1 MKKVLLL
8 NAGYT
13 EIPLIEELKKLG
25 CYVVTSGL
33 RGEYP
38 GHKLADRY
46 IAADYSDRDA
56 LLKICREEKMDG
68 IVSNAFDLGLVATS
82 YVAEQMGW
90 KGHDT
95 HENTMRIHQK
105 DLMMDMC
112 EELDIP
118 SPRGRY
124 FSDEHAA
131 FSYLDEIEYPVIVKA
146 VDQSSGIGI
155 SRADGKDEAVAAV
168 RTAFEK
174 SKEKRV
180 LIEEYIVG
188 HQEVVTAFV
197 VHGKVV
203 SLATANCYSPINPYL
218 IQTETMMST
227 NYDVLR
233 DELKAIIERMFSR
246 LNLVDGLMTIQYI
259 ARDGRP
265 YVIDMM
271 RRCLGNRYLWALEA
285 VNGFPWYEALVRAEL
300 GMDLSG
306 IKPGAPRGRYAGH
319 HAIMSTRNG
328 VYRGMEI
335 PEEIMRHVF
344 TFYELFDKGQ
354 TIRNHLSERLGY
366 IYYTYDT
373 REELDDA
380 AAHFNDRIRL
390 DIV

>member
-25 CYVVTSGL
+25 CAVVTTGL
-33 RGEYP
+33 RPGYP
-38 GHKLADRY
+38 GHKLADQY
-46 IAADYSDRDA
+46 IPADYSDKDA

-95 HENTMRIHQK
+95 YENTMRIHQK

-112 EELDIP
+112 EELSIP

-124 FSDEHAA
+124 FSDEKNAVD
-131 FSYLDEIEYPVIVKA
+131 YLGEIAYPVIVKA

-155 SRADGKDEAVAAV
+155 NRADDRDEAIAAI

-197 VHGKVV
+197 IRGKVA

-227 NYDVLR
+227 HYDQLK
-233 DELKAIIERMFSR
+233 DELKGIVERMFSS
-246 LNLVDGLMTIQYI
+246 LKLVDGLMTIQYI
-259 ARDGRP
+259 ERDGRP

-285 VNGFPWYEALVRAEL
+285 VNGFPWYRALVMAEL
-300 GMDLSG
+300 GMDLSSVT
-306 IKPGAPRGRYAGH
+306 PGAPKGKFAGH
-319 HAIMSTRNG
+319 HAIMSKRNG

-344 TFYELFDKGQ
+344 SFQELFEKGQ

-390 DIV
+390 DIE